1 MHSPSLPAKSVPR
14 KGPRPQPIAK
24 VNVSPLL
31 ARLIEQRVA
40 ELHADGEQT
49 EYSRVLAREF
59 RVPEATI
66 DRIVAALM
74 LRHRAE
80 AATLRVGVAGALDE
94 AARAAKQVWEEVA

>member
-14 KGPRPQPIAK
+14 KGPRPEHIAK
-24 VNVSPLL
+24 IQISPLL
-31 ARLIEQRVA
+31 ARLVEQRVA
-40 ELHADGEQT
+40 ELHADGVET

-59 RVPEATI
+59 RVSEAVI

>member
-1 MHSPSLPAKSVPR
+1 MHSPSLPAKSIPR
-14 KGPRPQPIAK
+14 KGPRPERVAK
-24 VNVSPLL
+24 IQISPLL
-31 ARLIEQRVA
+31 ARLVEQRVA
-40 ELHADGEQT
+40 ELHADGVEA

-80 AATLRVGVAGALDE
+80 AATLRVGIAGALDE
-94 AARAAKQVWEEVA
+94 ASRAATQVWGEVA

>member
-31 ARLIEQRVA
+31 ARLVEQRVA
-40 ELHADGEQT
+40 ELHADGVET

-59 RVPEATI
+59 RVSEAVI

-80 AATLRVGVAGALDE
+80 AATLRVGIAGALDE
-94 AARAAKQVWEEVA
+94 ASRAAKQVWEEVA

>member
-31 ARLIEQRVA
+31 ARLVEQRVA
-40 ELHADGEQT
+40 ELHADGVET

-59 RVPEATI
+59 RVSEAVI

-80 AATLRVGVAGALDE
+80 AATLRVGIAGALDE
-94 AARAAKQVWEEVA
+94 AARAGKQVWEEVA

>member
-1 MHSPSLPAKSVPR
+1 MHSPSLPAKTVPR

-40 ELHADGEQT
+40 ELHADGVET

-59 RVPEATI
+59 QVSEAVI

-80 AATLRVGVAGALDE
+80 AATLRIGVAGALDE
-94 AARAAKQVWEEVA
+94 ASRAAKQVWEEVA

>member
-1 MHSPSLPAKSVPR
+1 MHENRMTGNPIPR
-14 KGPRPQPIAK
+14 KGPRRQPIAK

-31 ARLIEQRVA
+31 ARLVEQRVA
-40 ELHADGEQT
+40 ELHADGEQA
-49 EYSRVLAREF
+49 EYSRVLAREL

-80 AATLRVGVAGALDE
+80 AATLRVGIAGALDE

>member
-40 ELHADGEQT
+40 ELHADGVET

-59 RVPEATI
+59 RIAEAVV
-66 DRIVAALM
+66 DRVVAALM

-80 AATLRVGVAGALDE
+80 AAALRVGVAGALDE
-94 AARAAKQVWEEVA
+94 ASRAAKQVWEEVA

>member
-1 MHSPSLPAKSVPR
+1 
-14 KGPRPQPIAK
+14 

-40 ELHADGEQT
+40 ELHADGVQA

-59 RVPEATI
+59 RVPVAFI
-66 DRIVAALM
+66 DRVMAALM

-80 AATLRVGVAGALDE
+80 AATLRSGVTGALD
-94 AARAAKQVWEEVA
+94 AARQAGADVWEEVA